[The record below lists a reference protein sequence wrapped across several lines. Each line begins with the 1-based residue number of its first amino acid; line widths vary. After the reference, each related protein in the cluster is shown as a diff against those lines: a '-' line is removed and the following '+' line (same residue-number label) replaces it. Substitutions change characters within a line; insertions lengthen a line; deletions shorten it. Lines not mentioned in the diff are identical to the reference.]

1 MTRQTKVQKNSG
13 YSCKN
18 SMEERAMT
26 NKGKPQSIDDPLRG
40 IRGLAE
46 NITDPEDKLTTECMM
61 VLISTLE
68 VGADVDRLVKQTG
81 YSRRLIEAISVRMR
95 KAGLWIGELIDDTT
109 WYDQQGGLTADFYSQ
124 ALVAKG
130 QLLREWTEDG
140 RFRYLDAAT
149 GEVCQDWT
157 NLDQDAADAQRF
169 FRSIRN

>member
-1 MTRQTKVQKNSG
+1 MSV
-13 YSCKN
+13 
-18 SMEERAMT
+18 
-26 NKGKPQSIDDPLRG
+26 KGKPQSIDDPLRDL
-40 IRGLAE
+40 RGLAN
-46 NITDPEDKLTTECMM
+46 NITDPEDKLTSECMA
-61 VLISTLE
+61 VLISSLA
-68 VGADVDRLVKQTG
+68 VGANVNRLVKKTG
-81 YSRRLIEAISVRMR
+81 SSRKLIEAILIRMR